1 MVSITIEVPD
11 EIKILL
17 ERNPLL
23 KKKFEKLA
31 VEAFHEKLL
40 RLAIADEITGDIEVS
55 EDIIMELDRK
65 IKKSIIERL
74 EKS

>member
-11 EIKILL
+11 DIKILL
-17 ERNPLL
+17 DRDPLL

-31 VEAFHEKLL
+31 VEVFYEKLL

-55 EDIIMELDRK
+55 EEIIMEFDKK
-65 IKKSIIERL
+65 IKKKIVERL
-74 EKS
+74 EKF